1 VFFFAGYLGYMDGKS
16 GIIMDE
22 ITNFSNQ
29 LPTSKQAIVFL
40 IVYLIVLSVGIYY
53 FTKWYIK
60 KLYGLYLDQLQ
71 SCINDLE

>member
-1 VFFFAGYLGYMDGKS
+1 YLGYMDGKS